1 MATDR
6 PKTFKD
12 LIEAAEHGDPRAQF
26 ELGRRHFRGDGA
38 PLDRLEAERWLK
50 RAVQGGHAVARI
62 YLAELRG
69 KAAQPPGRDQGFDRW
84 LDGALLSIKTGDLR
98 RGQGAGRR
106 DLASLTAAPLAA
118 LRRLFTSRYLPG
130 VLLAGL
136 VAYLVVRLVQTGG
149 L

>member
-6 PKTFKD
+6 PKAFKD

-26 ELGRRHFRGDGA
+26 ELGRRHFRGEGA

-69 KAAQPPGRDQGFDRW
+69 KAAQPQGRDAGFDRW
-84 LDGALLSIKTGDLR
+84 LDGAMLSIKTGDLR

-106 DLASLTAAPLAA
+106 DLASVIAAPIAL

-130 VLLAGL
+130 ILLAGL
-136 VAYLVVRLVQTGG
+136 IAYLVVRLAQTGS

>member
-26 ELGRRHFRGDGA
+26 ELGRRHFRGEGA

-69 KAAQPPGRDQGFDRW
+69 KAAQPSGRDQGFDRW
-84 LDGALLSIKTGDLR
+84 LDGAMLSIKAGDAR
-98 RGQGAGRR
+98 RQQAGRR
-106 DLASLTAAPLAA
+106 DLASVIAAPVTL
-118 LRRLFTSRYLPG
+118 LRRLFSSRYLPAI
-130 VLLAGL
+130 LLAGL
-136 VAYLVVRLVQTGG
+136 VAYLVVRLAQTGG
-149 L
+149 F

>member
-26 ELGRRHFRGDGA
+26 ELGRRHFRGEGA

-69 KAAQPPGRDQGFDRW
+69 KAAQPPGRDQAFDRW
-84 LDGALLSIKTGDLR
+84 LDGAMLSIKAGDLAR
-98 RGQGAGRR
+98 AETTRRR
-106 DLASLTAAPLAA
+106 DFASATAASL
-118 LRRLFTSRYLPG
+118 RRMFTSRYLPG
-130 VLLAGL
+130 ILIGGL
-136 VAYLVVRLVQTGG
+136 IAYLLVRLVQTGG

>member
-84 LDGALLSIKTGDLR
+84 LDGALLSIKAGDLR
-98 RGQGAGRR
+98 GQGTGRR
-106 DLASLTAAPLAA
+106 DLASLIAAPLMA

>member
-26 ELGRRHFRGDGA
+26 ELGRAHFRGEGA

-50 RAVQGGHAVARI
+50 RAAQGGHAVARI

-69 KAAQPPGRDQGFDRW
+69 KAAQPASRDQAFDRW
-84 LDGALLSIKTGDLR
+84 LDGAMLSIKAGEVR
-98 RGQGAGRR
+98 RAQNQGGR
-106 DLASLTAAPLAA
+106 DFASVVASPLML
-118 LRRLFTSRYLPG
+118 LRRLFTSRYLPAI
-130 VLLAGL
+130 LLAGL
-136 VAYLVVRLVQTGG
+136 IAYLVVRLVQTGS

>member
-26 ELGRRHFRGDGA
+26 ELGRRHFRGEGA

-69 KAAQPPGRDQGFDRW
+69 KAAQPPGRDQAFDRW
-84 LDGALLSIKTGDLR
+84 LDGAMLSIKAGDLR
-98 RGQGAGRR
+98 RGPNAGRR
-106 DLASLTAAPLAA
+106 DFASFAASPVSLF
-118 LRRLFTSRYLPG
+118 RRMLTSRYLPG
-130 VLLAGL
+130 ILIAGL
-136 VAYLVVRLVQTGG
+136 VAYLLVRVVQTGG
-149 L
+149 F

>member
-26 ELGRRHFRGDGA
+26 ELGRRHFRGEGA

-69 KAAQPPGRDQGFDRW
+69 KAAQPPGRDQAFDRW
-84 LDGALLSIKTGDLR
+84 LDGAMLSIKAGELR
-98 RGQGAGRR
+98 RGQSAGRR
-106 DLASLTAAPLAA
+106 DFASVVASS
-118 LRRLFTSRYLPG
+118 LRRMFTSRYLPG
-130 VLLAGL
+130 ILIAGL
-136 VAYLVVRLVQTGG
+136 IAYLVIRLVQTGG